1 MKNAVTVWVSSL
13 RRKST
18 LRSSAIQFPNA
29 WIRMLASTRRCFANR
44 FPYGLIFQSKD
55 NALRIVALA
64 HLQQQPG
71 YWKNRL

>member
-1 MKNAVTVWVSSL
+1 
-13 RRKST
+13 
-18 LRSSAIQFPNA
+18 
-29 WIRMLASTRRCFANR
+29 MLASTRRCFANR